1 VLARSNYSS
10 PSVTISG
17 YILAGSLFD
26 ADDKLGLAD
35 FAASALLRGTTKHSF
50 DALYNELESVGAS
63 LGFDSGMNS
72 TGFHGHALSE
82 DLPLLLG
89 LLSEALR
96 QPSFPGNE
104 VEKLRHHLLTGLAI
118 QKQDTAAMAD
128 IVFDEILYRGH
139 PYARSENGN
148 SRTIKAISRADLVG
162 FHRRTFGP
170 AGMVVAIVGAV
181 DPKRAVEA
189 VNRALGH
196 WKNPRQP
203 SFPPLPEPRPL
214 NGTVRRHHQIPGKS
228 QTDLI
233 IGSNGPRRSDADY
246 EAASLGNSVLGQ
258 FGMMG
263 RVGQSLREKSGL
275 AYYAYSHL
283 NSGIGPGSWTV
294 SAGVNPTNV
303 ERATELIIR
312 ELKRFVEAGVSRSEL
327 EDSRANFIGR
337 LPLSLESNAGVA
349 NALLSIER
357 HQLGL
362 DYYQRYADLIKAV
375 KRAQVQEAARKFIHP
390 DRLVI
395 ATAGP

>member
-1 VLARSNYSS
+1 M
-10 PSVTISG
+10 
-17 YILAGSLFD
+17 
-26 ADDKLGLAD
+26 
-35 FAASALLRGTTKHSF
+35 HSF
-50 DALYNELESVGAS
+50 DDLYNKLESVGAS

-72 TGFHGHALSE
+72 TGFQGHALSE

-128 IVFDEILYRGH
+128 LVFDEILYRGH

-148 SRTIKAISRADLVG
+148 PRTINAISRTDLAG

-189 VNRALGH
+189 VSRALGH
-196 WKNPRQP
+196 WKNPRQL
-203 SFPPLPEPRPL
+203 SFPPLPDPRPL
-214 NGTVRRHHQIPGKS
+214 SGTVRRHHQIPGKS
-228 QTDLI
+228 QADII
-233 IGSNGPRRSDADY
+233 IGTNGPRRSDADY
-246 EAASLGNSVLGQ
+246 LAASLGNSVLGQ

-263 RVGQSLREKSGL
+263 RVGQSVREKSGL

-283 NSGIGPGSWTV
+283 NSGVGPSSWTV
-294 SAGVNPTNV
+294 SAGVNPSNV
-303 ERATELIIR
+303 EKACELIIR
-312 ELKRFVEAGVSRSEL
+312 ELDRFVRAGVSRSEL
-327 EDSRANFIGR
+327 EDNQANFVGR

-349 NALLSIER
+349 NALLTIER

-362 DYYQRYADLIKAV
+362 DYYQRYAGLVKAV